1 MASTLVETVD
11 EVVDNVLRLHA
22 FGFGS
27 TDERRF
33 HSGRVKNGKRF
44 IAYLEG
50 DAGIFC
56 PSKFAGYR
64 DNDLTHAK
72 LLHERHGTTTS
83 SRITRLLGKPLQP
96 GDRGYTTVDRR
107 FLSYCKGFGV
117 APTRWDRPRTY
128 WIIRADR
135 LHRKAEETSPGKDY
149 VEGRLVSVLSN
160 RFERDARARKEC
172 IRHYGS
178 SCVVCGIN
186 FAKTYGGLG
195 AGFIHVHHLTPLSQ
209 IRSTYKV
216 DPIKDLRP
224 VCPNCHA
231 MLHWGSADPISILDL
246 RRKISKSGHSSP
258 IYR

>member
-1 MASTLVETVD
+1 MVSTLVTTVD

-27 TDERRF
+27 TEERRF
-33 HSGRVKNGKRF
+33 HDGRVKNGKRF

-64 DNDLTHAK
+64 DNDLSHAK

-83 SRITRLLGKPLQP
+83 SRITRLLGEPLQP
-96 GDRGYTTVDRR
+96 NDRGYASADRR
-107 FLSYCKGFGV
+107 FLSYCRGFGI

-128 WIIRADR
+128 WIVRASRRHEESEKASADR
-135 LHRKAEETSPGKDY
+135 DYAEG
-149 VEGRLVSVLSN
+149 GLVSVLSN
-160 RFERDARARKEC
+160 RYERDARARTEC

-186 FAKTYGGLG
+186 FAKAYGGLG
-195 AGFIHVHHLTPLSQ
+195 TGFIHVHHLTPLSQ
-209 IRSTYKV
+209 IRSKYKV

-231 MLHWGSADPISILDL
+231 MLHWGSANPLSIQDL
-246 RRKISKSGHSSP
+246 KCKIAK
-258 IYR
+258 